1 MFGKDTN
8 EKSTKMQV
16 MLQKNKMGT
25 EEYRR
30 SKQAEWGELHKQKGW
45 MYGSNGST
53 IKCGFSA
60 QNYIYRCQED

>member
-1 MFGKDTN
+1 
-8 EKSTKMQV
+8 
-16 MLQKNKMGT
+16 MGT

-45 MYGSNGST
+45 IYGSNGST

-60 QNYIYRCQED
+60 QNYIYKMPRGLVLKTLW